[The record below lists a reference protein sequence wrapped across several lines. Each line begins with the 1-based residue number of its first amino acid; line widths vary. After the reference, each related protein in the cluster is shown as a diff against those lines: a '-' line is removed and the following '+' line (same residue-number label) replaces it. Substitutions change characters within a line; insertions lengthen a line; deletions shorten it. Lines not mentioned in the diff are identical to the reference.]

1 MSPVFRDFFY
11 YCIIFVMI
19 DKKYTVELLA
29 PAKNK
34 ECAIAA
40 INAGADAVYIGAQSF
55 GARKKAGNSLEDIA
69 QVVDYA
75 HKFLVKIYV
84 TVNTILYDNELADVE
99 KLIWDL
105 YEIGVDAIIFQDFSF
120 FKMHL
125 PPVVLHASTQC
136 NNDSLEK
143 IKFLKSVN
151 VDRVVLPREF
161 SISEIKN
168 VADNIDIET
177 EVFVHGALCVSYS
190 GQCYFS
196 NFIGNRS
203 ANRGDCAQPCR
214 KKYTVID
221 ENNNIVIPCGYLL
234 SMKDNN
240 LSAHINELI
249 EAKVTSLKIEG
260 RLKDK
265 EYVTNVVLYYR
276 RLIDAI
282 CANSRPSFGDI
293 LTDFVPDV
301 NKTFNRGYTDFFID
315 GKRKIFI
322 NKNSPKFIGEKIGK
336 VISVR
341 GNSIQIDT
349 TKNLNIADKVT
360 FFDKNNELSGTTV
373 TKLANK
379 YIEVLNATGIAAGTV
394 LYRNYDSNF
403 YSSLNSAEIIRKIPL
418 KIKVDNEKII
428 LKTFGDNEITYK
440 FNENFE
446 KANNIEKARENVVRQ
461 LTKLGETEFYAA
473 DISVDSEFNL
483 FIPVSKINEMRRQAV
498 LLLQKK
504 SKENYKFQ
512 RRDTSVKY
520 SDYPI
525 NELDYSFNISN
536 TESKA
541 FYEGCG
547 CKVKEFAPEISKQKN
562 IILMKTKHCLRD
574 FAGICLKKSKD
585 NRKLFLVDESGRKFP
600 LEFDCKNCIMQV
612 LGSIRSI

>member
-1 MSPVFRDFFY
+1 MKLNR
-11 YCIIFVMI
+11 
-19 DKKYTVELLA
+19 KTELLA
-29 PAKNK
+29 PAKDK
-34 ECAIAA
+34 DTAIAA
-40 INAGADAVYIGAQSF
+40 INSGADAVYIGAASF
-55 GARKKAGNSLEDIA
+55 GARQNASNSLEDIKEI
-69 QVVDYA
+69 VEYA
-75 HKFLVKIYV
+75 HKFNVRVHV
-84 TVNTILYDNELADVE
+84 TLNTILSDDELEKAVE
-99 KLIWDL
+99 LISEL
-105 YEIGVDAIIFQDFSF
+105 YKINVDAIIVQDMGILELAIEG
-120 FKMHL
+120 KL
-125 PPVVLHASTQC
+125 PPIELHASTQC
-136 NNDSLEK
+136 DNRTLEK
-143 IKFLKSVN
+143 VKFFQKVGVKRVILARELTFHQIEKICSEVKKSDFN
-151 VDRVVLPREF
+151 KDM
-161 SISEIKN
+161 EI
-168 VADNIDIET
+168 
-177 EVFVHGALCVSYS
+177 EVFIHGALCVCYS
-190 GQCYFS
+190 GQCYLS
-196 NFIGNRS
+196 ASIGGRS
-203 ANRGDCAQPCR
+203 ANRGECAQPCR

-322 NKNSPKFIGEKIGK
+322 NKNSPKFIGEKMGK

-541 FYEGCG
+541 FYEGCR

-585 NRKLFLVDESGRKFP
+585 NRKLFLVDESGRKFS

-612 LGSIRSI
+612 LGSTRSI